1 MGFADGPAP
10 FQGDT
15 ILDRIIVRGR
25 PDPHPIGSFQV
36 VFNATTNGATVS
48 FIVTSNR
55 SIYVVRLKRNFT
67 LDYGSATIL
76 NTWSG
81 QQIED
86 GQTISYDDN
95 DPAIAN
101 NPNVS
106 YWIDAVP
113 QLDPTE
119 SVTVGPQSLTINLDQ
134 LPPDPIVSFDASH
147 GAVSGGVVEIG
158 IAFSPPAEARFG
170 SCLIRVSGYNGVVA
184 AVDIAQNP
192 TSPFHFTLE
201 QTGEAVTLTAVAV
214 SLAGIRT
221 TGSSPTKSL
230 TLGAGATVPAQI
242 LGATAA
248 ELTTGVQ
255 ISWPASPESNVTQ
268 FSVYRGPRG
277 QGFSAASSIGA
288 VAVTGASGY
297 SFLDTNGLTGIFEWF
312 VFATNPAGNS
322 TASPQIL
329 PGQTSLTSADNP
341 INSPS
346 NATNHAVVTSSDA
359 GADATI
365 DISGSG
371 GGGTSWTR
379 PAGFGTGTFPHG
391 TILHKSYTTDY
402 WVVYDTVGLQYL
414 AFTDST
420 QALADNYAFAGHV
433 KTVAAGGAGGT
444 TGGGGGT
451 GTSGGG
457 NKLPGT

>member
-1 MGFADGPAP
+1 MGGGFRASLLE
-10 FQGDT
+10 GDS
-15 ILDRIIVRGR
+15 ILDRIAIRGR
-25 PDPHPIGSFQV
+25 PDPHPVGSFQV

-48 FIVTSNR
+48 FIVTNNR

-81 QQIED
+81 QQIEN

-95 DPAIAN
+95 DPAIAQ

-106 YWIDAVP
+106 YWVDAVP

-119 SVTVGPQSLTINLDQ
+119 TVTVGPQSLAINLDQ

-147 GAVSGGVVEIG
+147 GAVSGGVVQIG
-158 IAFSPPAEARFG
+158 IVFTPPAEDRFG
-170 SCLIRVSGYNGVVA
+170 SCLIRVSGYNGVAA

-192 TSPFHFTLE
+192 TSPFNFALE
-201 QTGEAVTLTAVAV
+201 QTGETVTLTAVSV

-221 TGSSPTKSL
+221 TGVSPTKSL
-230 TLGAGATVPAQI
+230 TLGVAATVPAQI

-277 QGFSAASSIGA
+277 QGFAAASSIGT

-297 SFLDTNGLTGIFEWF
+297 SFLDTAGLTGIFEWF
-312 VFATNPAGNS
+312 VFATNLAGNG
-322 TASPQIL
+322 TASPQVL
-329 PGQTSLTSADNP
+329 PPQTSLTSADQPPNA
-341 INSPS
+341 PS
-346 NATNHAVVTSSDA
+346 NNTNLANVDSLDA
-359 GADATI
+359 GSSATI
-365 DISGSG
+365 RIYGTGGVGSA
-371 GGGTSWTR
+371 WTR
-379 PAGFGTGTFPHG
+379 PTGFGSQSFAAGSITG
-391 TILHKSYTTDY
+391 KAYTTTY
-402 WVVYDTVGLQYL
+402 YVVFDTVNKVYL
-414 AFTDST
+414 AFTSPT
-420 QALADNYAFAGHV
+420 QIVADNYAWAGKV
-433 KTVAAGGAGGT
+433 LTVAAGGGGGS
-444 TGGGGGT
+444 TGGGGGSDGGT
-451 GTSGGG
+451 GGELFG
-457 NKLPGT
+457 K